1 MLPRSLSLFLVFI
14 SIRGMAAKR
23 RRRGAAV
30 LGVVGGRGVSARIMG
45 NQFPAFKA
53 LSSASIFFSISA
65 SFLFVRSSESRIAA
79 SRVASVSSSDTSSS
93 YCLSA
98 SSRLFLI
105 VTHTRPWRVIARARY
120 IAPP

>member
-1 MLPRSLSLFLVFI
+1 MLPRRLSLFLVFI

-23 RRRGAAV
+23 RRRGTAERV
-30 LGVVGGRGVSARIMG
+30 SSLGVEMCLYFYSRRSWSIPV
-45 NQFPAFKA
+45 
-53 LSSASIFFSISA
+53 IFFSISA
-65 SFLFVRSSESRIAA
+65 SFLFIRSSESRIAA